1 MHDPLLGTIIGERY
15 QLTHIVGQGG
25 MGIVYRAEDVR
36 LSGRPCAVKLLTG
49 RSADPEEI
57 IRFERELQIISRLH
71 SQHVVS
77 VLDAGSL
84 VDGRRYIVMELL
96 EGLPLSAMLKR
107 TGPLAP
113 HRAIHLVKGVL
124 AGLSEAHEHGVVHRD
139 LKPANVFVTRSRT
152 GDEVAKVLDFGIAKD
167 TSRGAEADLTAAS
180 MLIGTPK
187 YMAPEQFLKRPAD
200 QRTDLYAVGL
210 LFYQMLAGQPP
221 FSAEMP
227 VPDALLTMPAE
238 FRIGWLH
245 VNQAPVYLELPHGVW
260 DVVSK
265 MLAKEPD
272 DRYDHAHQIIEELV
286 MLAHS
291 GRVMEPLPGV
301 MSGEMEV
308 HREDRSGT
316 TGFPVAGESLNAPA
330 PRRSKAGLMA
340 VASIIVAAGVGGAVW
355 YGVTRNKAPVAGA
368 RQEGVCYDELH
379 SDPPDAVVRQGAK
392 ALGMT
397 PLKLERPCTEVWR
410 LEVERK
416 GFETE
421 VLTLRSRSSET
432 LSFKLKK
439 ERAAEPDR
447 PAPSMN
453 PTTPASAPPSAAV
466 APASAPATDAAA
478 GTPPTKAVAGRTPA
492 RAPASKAPTPRN
504 VGKASAKR
512 TTPKARPE
520 PEPKAEPKPP
530 EPKAEPKP
538 PEPKVDPKPKGEDP
552 FF

>member
-71 SQHVVS
+71 SQHVVG

-84 VDGRRYIVMELL
+84 TDGRRYIVMELL

-113 HRAIHLVKGVL
+113 NRAIHLVKGVL

-152 GDEVAKVLDFGIAKD
+152 GDEIAKVLDFGIAKD

-210 LFYQMLAGQPP
+210 LFYQMLAGLPP

-245 VNQAPVYLELPHGVW
+245 VNQAPEYLELPPGVW

-301 MSGEMEV
+301 LSGEMEV

-316 TGFPVAGESLNAPA
+316 TGFPVAGESLNAAA

-355 YGVTRNKAPVAGA
+355 YGVNRHKTENAAGA
-368 RQEGVCYDELH
+368 LQEGVCYDELH
-379 SDPPDAVVRQGAK
+379 SEPAGAVVRQGAK
-392 ALGMT
+392 ALGIT

-416 GFETE
+416 GFDTE

-432 LSFKLKK
+432 LVFKLKK
-439 ERAAEPDR
+439 ERAAEPER
-447 PAPSMN
+447 PAPSGN
-453 PTTPASAPPSAAV
+453 RGTPPAAPPSAAL
-466 APASAPATDAAA
+466 APATAPATDAPA
-478 GTPPTKAVAGRTPA
+478 GTPASKAAARAPA
-492 RAPASKAPTPRN
+492 RAPATKAPTPRT
-504 VGKASAKR
+504 VSRPTKR
-512 TTPKARPE
+512 TTPRPQPK
-520 PEPKAEPKPP
+520 PEPKAEP
-530 EPKAEPKP
+530 EPKAP